1 MIENASNGVEVFN
14 RVLYTYLAVGA
25 LAALGLIAF
34 GVLRFRGLGQ
44 ALACLLATLALWA
57 GLFLGVHMGY
67 GAWQRVP
74 DAGTDAFADG
84 ADLTGAFML
93 GWLPAAVTCLA
104 MLAVLHLAKRTLRG
118 APGPRPLKS

>member
-1 MIENASNGVEVFN
+1 MIENASTGVEVFQ
-14 RVLYTYLAVGA
+14 RVLYTCLGVGT

-34 GVLRFRGLGQ
+34 GVHRFRAIGQ
-44 ALACLLATLALWA
+44 AFACLLATLVLWA

-84 ADLTGAFML
+84 AKLTGAFML
-93 GWLPAAVTCLA
+93 GWLPAAVACLA
-104 MLAVLHLAKRTLRG
+104 MLAVLHLAKRTLRR
-118 APGPRPLKS
+118 APGPAPRN